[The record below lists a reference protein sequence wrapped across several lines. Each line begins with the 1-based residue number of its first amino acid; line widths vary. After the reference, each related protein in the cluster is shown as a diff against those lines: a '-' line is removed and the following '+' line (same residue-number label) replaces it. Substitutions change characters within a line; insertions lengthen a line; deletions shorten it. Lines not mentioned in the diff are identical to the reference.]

1 MYFIRMRVMLLTLLA
16 LLFTVAL
23 IGLKYGEILY
33 PEFCEISYLI
43 VLFFIVCLLR
53 FVINKNNKYRG
64 S

>member
-1 MYFIRMRVMLLTLLA
+1 MLLTLLA

-23 IGLKYGEILY
+23 IGLKCDEILY
-33 PEFCEISYLI
+33 PGFCGISYLI
-43 VLFFIVCLLR
+43 VLFFIDCLFG